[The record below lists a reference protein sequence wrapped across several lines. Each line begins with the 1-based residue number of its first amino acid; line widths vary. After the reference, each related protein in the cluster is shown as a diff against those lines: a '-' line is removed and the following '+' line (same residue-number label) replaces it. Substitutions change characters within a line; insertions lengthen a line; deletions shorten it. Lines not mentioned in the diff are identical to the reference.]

1 MLVQQIKQTSKF
13 ICKLPFLKVLYRIFL
28 FSYIISKFT
37 GVNCVNDTDYDVTP
51 TIRVPHKNK
60 INKIKNEDEIIKTTD
75 FTKFT
80 ENPKIHRKKGTILK
94 NVEKKDLPTYVEK
107 NDVIMNILYPLDES
121 SESCSE
127 NENLTENSFRENEGI
142 WF

>member
-37 GVNCVNDTDYDVTP
+37 GVNCVNDTEYDVTP
-51 TIRVPHKNK
+51 TIRESHKNK

-80 ENPKIHRKKGTILK
+80 ENLKIHRKKGTILK
-94 NVEKKDLPTYVEK
+94 NVEKNDLPTYVEK
-107 NDVIMNILYPLDES
+107 NDVIM
-121 SESCSE
+121 
-127 NENLTENSFRENEGI
+127 
-142 WF
+142 